1 VSEYDLTL
9 VNVSLPVPSETEK
22 KSDLYLPL
30 GCLYLISSLERAGWR
45 VEFRDYQLWS
55 LGRANPLAADSLD
68 EFLAGAA
75 PVVGIS
81 CMVSMLPFVFL
92 GTKRFKERHPD
103 TKIVL
108 GGPGPSG
115 VARAIVESMPWIDVV
130 ARGEGEETLVEIMRS
145 LAGAAG
151 GTPGAAGRRAADDA
165 AAALSDVLG
174 ITFRRNGDVCENPS
188 RPRMRNLDQI
198 ALPAYHAVDLSRY
211 TSFAVVSGR
220 GCPHNCAFC
229 DVGPLWGNRVF
240 LRGVENVVAELALLR
255 GTYGVER
262 VSFADDT
269 FTLQRTR
276 TETLLR
282 EVAKIGL
289 KWSCLSRVDALDD
302 KLMSEM
308 AAAGCDALFLGI
320 ESGSNQVLAK
330 INKKFTIQ
338 EATEKAEA
346 ATKHMNQVITSY
358 IWGFPF
364 ETMDDFKSTI
374 FSIVSMWQLGAMAG
388 LKLLSPMPLSRLGIE
403 YRDRIEFSDALC
415 SVFASLGNTTPGMVG
430 KRADIPDDLKQVIR
444 QHPDIFEGF
453 YYIKSDTIGEKA
465 RYLARFCEKFGI
477 AA

>member
-1 VSEYDLTL
+1 
-9 VNVSLPVPSETEK
+9 
-22 KSDLYLPL
+22 
-30 GCLYLISSLERAGWR
+30 
-45 VEFRDYQLWS
+45 
-55 LGRANPLAADSLD
+55 
-68 EFLAGAA
+68 
-75 PVVGIS
+75 
-81 CMVSMLPFVFL
+81 
-92 GTKRFKERHPD
+92 
-103 TKIVL
+103 
-108 GGPGPSG
+108 

-130 ARGEGEETLVEIMRS
+130 ARGEGEETLAEIMRA
-145 LAGAAG
+145 LAGGPSPGSLSAG
-151 GTPGAAGRRAADDA
+151 GLSGG
-165 AAALSDVLG
+165 LSDGSSGDLSGVLG
-174 ITFRRNGDVCENPS
+174 ITWRRNGDVCENPP
-188 RPRMRNLDQI
+188 RPRMTNLDQI
-198 ALPAYHAVDLSRY
+198 PLPAYHAVDLSGY

-240 LRGVENVVAELALLR
+240 LRGVENVMEELELLR
-255 GTYGVER
+255 KTYGIDR

-289 KWSCLSRVDALDD
+289 KWSCLSRVDALDED
-302 KLMSEM
+302 LLSRM

-338 EATEKAEA
+338 QATETAA
-346 ATKHMNQVITSY
+346 CATKHMKQVITSY

-403 YRDRIEFSDALC
+403 YRDRIEFSDKLC

-430 KRADIPDDLKQVIR
+430 KRADIPDDLKQAIK
-444 QHPDIFEGF
+444 QYPDIFEGF
-453 YYIKSDTIGEKA
+453 YYIKSATIDEKA
-465 RYLARFCEKFGI
+465 RYLAKFCEKFGI